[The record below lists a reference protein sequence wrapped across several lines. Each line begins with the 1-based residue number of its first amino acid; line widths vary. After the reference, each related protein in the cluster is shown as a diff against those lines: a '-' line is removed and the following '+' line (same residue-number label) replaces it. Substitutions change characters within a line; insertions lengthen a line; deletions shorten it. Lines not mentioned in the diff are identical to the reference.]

1 MLDSGMPRA
10 MADAMIHLVQA
21 LRGLGRLAP
30 NDTVAKLLGKPART
44 FREWAIDNAAT
55 FQPKAAS

>member
-1 MLDSGMPRA
+1 

-30 NDTVAKLLGKPART
+30 SEVVPQLLGRPART
-44 FREWAIDNAAT
+44 FRQWASENAAT
-55 FQPKAAS
+55 FQ